1 MSCSTQ
7 TCWYYSNGF
16 NCKHQSRCMYNHNYD
31 KCLVTISSKT
41 FELCPYGINCK
52 KKCNKIHNLEIFKL
66 ITQNLANTQ
75 ELLKNQKNEIDSL
88 QINNNM
94 QSYQIECFQ
103 KHYNI
108 SSSPNETLHL
118 LNAKNTL
125 AEKDQE
131 IAYLKSIK
139 KTYETQINKLVQK
152 NTDLQITNDTLQLL
166 YDCNKMI

>member
-1 MSCSTQ
+1 MSNFQ
-7 TCWYYSNGF
+7 ETCWYYTNGYECKYN
-16 NCKHQSRCMYNHNYD
+16 NCMFSHNYD
-31 KCLVTISSKT
+31 KCIEAISKKQFT
-41 FELCPYGINCK
+41 VCTEGINCK
-52 KKCNKIHNLEIFKL
+52 QKCNKIHNLEFCKL
-66 ITQNLANTQ
+66 ITQELVNTR
-75 ELLKNQKNEIDSL
+75 ELVKNQKNEIDSL
-88 QINNNM
+88 QINNNI

-139 KTYETQINKLVQK
+139 KTYESQINKLVQK
-152 NTDLQITNDTLQLL
+152 NKELHITNDTLQLL
-166 YDCNKMI
+166 YDCNKLI

>member
-1 MSCSTQ
+1 
-7 TCWYYSNGF
+7 
-16 NCKHQSRCMYNHNYD
+16 MYNHNYD

-75 ELLKNQKNEIDSL
+75 ELIKNQENEIDSL

-103 KHYNI
+103 KHYNVG
-108 SSSPNETLHL
+108 SSPNETLHL

-125 AEKDQE
+125 TEKDQE

-139 KTYETQINKLVQK
+139 NTYESQINKLVQK
-152 NTDLQITNDTLQLL
+152 NTELQNTNDTLQLL
-166 YDCNKMI
+166 YDCNKLI